1 MLTIFEYFTKYQ
13 YSPPVNNKS
22 MLLSAEISTQIAN
35 FQLYSTLNY
44 HSQIANMTEKK
55 EEIHT
60 TPK

>member
-1 MLTIFEYFTKYQ
+1 
-13 YSPPVNNKS
+13 
-22 MLLSAEISTQIAN
+22 MLLSAGISTQIAK

-44 HSQIANMTEKK
+44 HSQIANMTGKK